1 MGGLWKGETEE
12 ERDRRKGKR
21 MGGGHLLLPKRKKER
36 KLSKKD
42 RKIKSRKIKRGR
54 TEYTQMG
61 NRLKYT
67 KTASLIISYKQTG
80 HDFIFLVRKQFQAEV
95 QLRDI

>member
-1 MGGLWKGETEE
+1 MEG
-12 ERDRRKGKR
+12 RDRGRERQKKGKED
-21 MGGGHLLLPKRKKER
+21 GGGHLLLPKRKKER

>member
-1 MGGLWKGETEE
+1 MGCGRERQRKRETEE
-12 ERDRRKGKR
+12 RERGW
-21 MGGGHLLLPKRKKER
+21 GGHLLLPKRKKER